1 MPNSI
6 EKSQKYLSIV
16 TELYRKDSLTADL
29 ETKVVKFDPSNANIV
44 KMLEISTQGLGDYV
58 RDSGYPTA
66 AVTSI
71 WKPYELKN
79 DRGVRFPLDRADSEE
94 SLGMAIGAIAGDFTK
109 EWLKPELDAYRFAK
123 FATSPKATGTLTKTN
138 ILAAI
143 DAASQALSDKEVPD
157 SGNRILFI
165 NQSLESEI
173 RAALPR
179 QWTNESEVSTKVLK
193 YNGMELRFVP
203 SSRFYTE
210 VTLNP
215 GGSEGFGFETDG
227 EQINFILL
235 DPAAIWQVTRFENS
249 KFIDASENQSMDSHI
264 FMYRIIHDC
273 GIIARKAD
281 GVYSHV
287 VDSE

>member
-1 MPNSI
+1 M
-6 EKSQKYLSIV
+6 V

-58 RDSGYPTA
+58 RDTGYPTA
-66 AVTSI
+66 SVTSA

-94 SLGMAIGAIAGDFTK
+94 SLGMTIGAIAGDFTS
-109 EWLKPELDAYRFAK
+109 EHLKPELDAYRFSKYA
-123 FATSPKATGTLTKTN
+123 ASPKATGTLAKAN
-138 ILAAI
+138 ILTAI

-165 NQSLESEI
+165 NQNLESEV

-179 QWTNESEVSTKVLK
+179 QWTNDTEVSTKVMV
-193 YNGMELRFVP
+193 YYGMELRFVP
-203 SSRFYTE
+203 SSRFFTD
-210 VTLNP
+210 VTLKP
-215 GGSEGFGFETDG
+215 GTSGGGFGFETAG
-227 EQINFILL
+227 EAINFIML
-235 DPAAIWQVTRFENS
+235 DPSAIWQVTRFENS
-249 KFIDASENQSMDSHI
+249 KFIDANENQNMDSHL

-273 GIIARKAD
+273 GIIERKAD
-281 GVYSHV
+281 GVYCHT
-287 VDSE
+287 VDAA